1 MDLLFL
7 LFVKSNKVERQ
18 QTGLLRAN
26 PHYFRRQEFT
36 MSTLKQPLLILQP
49 VSVIVP
55 RHPNLKLLLTLAF
68 LVTLHNFQRVPPSQ
82 CHTASGLLEVLAPPL
97 LAISQ
102 TPLVRHALQKLTNVE
117 SRRIIWNTSYP
128 QELPEFCP

>member
-1 MDLLFL
+1 
-7 LFVKSNKVERQ
+7 
-18 QTGLLRAN
+18 
-26 PHYFRRQEFT
+26 

-68 LVTLHNFQRVPPSQ
+68 RVTLHNFQRVPLSQ
-82 CHTASGLLEVLAPPL
+82 CHTASGLLELLAPPL

-117 SRRIIWNTSYP
+117 SPRIIWNTSYP